1 MIDNDFASILDRVR
15 KNKYLL
21 IDNLYDT
28 LIQSVKIEYDDDK
41 EEEEGRCERSAI

>member
-28 LIQSVKIEYDDDK
+28 LIQRINKRNLKRGGNYENRRKV
-41 EEEEGRCERSAI
+41 